1 MQSPHFIILIGLIF
15 HIGGVFFE
23 CLHYWMYSYN
33 GRGIPVFDIFG
44 NIFFMLSEI
53 SFSSMLMMIAYG
65 WTINFKNIDVDSNID
80 IYLPLGILV
89 VVSHLILAALSY
101 VDIDA
106 YHKYHDFAG
115 I

>member
-1 MQSPHFIILIGLIF
+1 
-15 HIGGVFFE
+15 
-23 CLHYWMYSYN
+23 MYSYN